1 MYFLKFESIYIYTK
15 ETATN
20 VAPFKIINKINIKK
34 TMDQVKN
41 KIATKSIS
49 ELKNFI
55 NRVKEMIN
63 EKPFVAGFISGGIIT
78 LIILMISGMF

>member
-1 MYFLKFESIYIYTK
+1 
-15 ETATN
+15 
-20 VAPFKIINKINIKK
+20 
-34 TMDQVKN
+34 MDQVKN